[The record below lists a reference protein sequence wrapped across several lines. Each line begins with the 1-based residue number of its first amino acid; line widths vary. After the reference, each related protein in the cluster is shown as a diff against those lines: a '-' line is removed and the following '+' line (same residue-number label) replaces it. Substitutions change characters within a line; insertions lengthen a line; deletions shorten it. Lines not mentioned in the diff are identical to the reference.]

1 MGFRPQGH
9 IPCNPFDG
17 KEVKKVSKEKG
28 IYFHVSEKEK
38 TKIAANAKTCGLKQS
53 EYLRQRALG
62 YEPKPVLPGDFYAF
76 VDRLDKLIDKDVSP
90 KVSFEALQLLREIS
104 DVLIKPRK
112 EVVQKWQPPDSGP
125 LKAV

>member
-1 MGFRPQGH
+1 M
-9 IPCNPFDG
+9 
-17 KEVKKVSKEKG
+17 SKEKG

-38 TKIAANAKTCGLKQS
+38 TKIAANAKKCGLKQS

-76 VDRLDKLIDKDVSP
+76 TERLDKLIDKDVSP
-90 KVSFEALQLLREIS
+90 KVSFEALQLLREII

-125 LKAV
+125 SKAV

>member
-1 MGFRPQGH
+1 M
-9 IPCNPFDG
+9 
-17 KEVKKVSKEKG
+17 SKAKG
-28 IYFHVSEKEK
+28 IYFHVSEQEK
-38 TKIAANAKTCGLKQS
+38 NKIAANAKKCGLQQS

-76 VDRLDKLIDKDVSP
+76 TERLDKLIDQDLSP
-90 KVSFEALQLLREIS
+90 KVTAEALQLLREIS

-125 LKAV
+125 SKGV

>member
-1 MGFRPQGH
+1 M
-9 IPCNPFDG
+9 
-17 KEVKKVSKEKG
+17 SKEKG

-38 TKIAANAKTCGLKQS
+38 TKIAANAKKCGLKQS

-76 VDRLDKLIDKDVSP
+76 TERLDKLIDKDVSP

-125 LKAV
+125 SKAV

>member
-1 MGFRPQGH
+1 M
-9 IPCNPFDG
+9 
-17 KEVKKVSKEKG
+17 SKEKG

-38 TKIAANAKTCGLKQS
+38 SKIAANAKTCGLRQS

-112 EVVQKWQPPDSGP
+112 EVVQKWQPPDSVP

>member
-1 MGFRPQGH
+1 M
-9 IPCNPFDG
+9 
-17 KEVKKVSKEKG
+17 SKEKG

-38 TKIAANAKTCGLKQS
+38 IKIAANAKKCGLQQS

-125 LKAV
+125 SKAV

>member
-1 MGFRPQGH
+1 L
-9 IPCNPFDG
+9 
-17 KEVKKVSKEKG
+17 SKEKG

-38 TKIAANAKTCGLKQS
+38 SKIAANAKTCGLRQS

-112 EVVQKWQPPDSGP
+112 EVVQKWQPPDSVP

>member
-1 MGFRPQGH
+1 
-9 IPCNPFDG
+9 
-17 KEVKKVSKEKG
+17 VSKEKG

-38 TKIAANAKTCGLKQS
+38 TKIAANAKKCGLKQS

-76 VDRLDKLIDKDVSP
+76 TERLDKLIDKDVSP

-112 EVVQKWQPPDSGP
+112 EVVQKWQPSDSGP
-125 LKAV
+125 SKAV

>member
-1 MGFRPQGH
+1 M
-9 IPCNPFDG
+9 
-17 KEVKKVSKEKG
+17 SKEKG

-38 TKIAANAKTCGLKQS
+38 SKIAANAKTCGLRQS

-125 LKAV
+125 SKAV

>member
-1 MGFRPQGH
+1 M
-9 IPCNPFDG
+9 
-17 KEVKKVSKEKG
+17 SKEKG

-38 TKIAANAKTCGLKQS
+38 TKIAANAKKCGLKQS

-76 VDRLDKLIDKDVSP
+76 TERLDKLIDKDVSP

-112 EVVQKWQPPDSGP
+112 EVVQKWQPSDSGP
-125 LKAV
+125 SKAV